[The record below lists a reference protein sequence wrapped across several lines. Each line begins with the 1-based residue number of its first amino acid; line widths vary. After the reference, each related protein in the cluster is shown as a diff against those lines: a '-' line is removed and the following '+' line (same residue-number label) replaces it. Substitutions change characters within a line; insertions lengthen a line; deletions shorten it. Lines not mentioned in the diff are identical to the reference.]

1 MIGANK
7 ENFNI
12 NSFAYSVTGE
22 IQNPGYTVLNKDK
35 DNMCYTYCFSP
46 LNPYRPP
53 RAVNTARV
61 RMVRW
66 SVVDDVK
73 YPYAKR

>member
-22 IQNPGYTVLNKDK
+22 IQNPGYRVLNRDYG
-35 DNMCYTYCFSP
+35 NMCYTYCFSP
-46 LNPYRPP
+46 LYNNIGKCSNLKSKMIKQFSL
-53 RAVNTARV
+53 VNN
-61 RMVRW
+61 
-66 SVVDDVK
+66 S
-73 YPYAKR
+73 

>member
-22 IQNPGYTVLNKDK
+22 IQNPGYRVLNRVYG
-35 DNMCYTYCFSP
+35 NMCYTYCFSP

-53 RAVNTARV
+53 RAVNTADGE
-61 RMVRW
+61 MVCSRRYEIPVCQEV
-66 SVVDDVK
+66 S
-73 YPYAKR
+73 